1 MLENA
6 SSQEISLCTFQTGGG
21 REGGGREGEGGG
33 EGGRN
38 SKHIIHT
45 SPHTHL
51 APLHTIAA
59 EVREEAEAI
68 RSSDTVGEGL

>member
-6 SSQEISLCTFQTGGG
+6 SSQEISLCTFQTGG
-21 REGGGREGEGGG
+21 EGGMEGGTV
-33 EGGRN
+33 
-38 SKHIIHT
+38 STHPT

-59 EVREEAEAI
+59 EVREEPEAI
-68 RSSDTVGEGL
+68 LSSDPVGEGL